1 MATNGEQL
9 NVSEL
14 DFAQIK
20 ANLIDYFKNSET
32 EFTDWDFEGSNLNNI
47 VDLLAYNTHYNAM
60 LAHVAVNE
68 SFIDSAQLR
77 SSVVSAAKL
86 LGYIPRS
93 FSASRVDIVGT
104 IGAAADSAST
114 YVVPRGTR
122 LTATYNSE
130 NYSFVVLDDVTT
142 LSKTTVGESHFYT
155 VTEDQ
160 PLIGYEGS
168 LVTTT
173 FEANAVDTGQ
183 RYELAD
189 EDVDI
194 STLRVLV
201 YPTGA
206 KSEGTATRF
215 NQFSDIDVT
224 ADSKVYF
231 INENSAGRYEL
242 TFGNGIYG
250 AKLDAGNVIEMQYL
264 ITSGAGGNGVNT
276 AFSISGDTSGNFT
289 AAGTSLSIKG
299 GARSSGGS
307 NKETVERLKNNAIN
321 SFTTQNRAVTSDD
334 YKNLITNNFSFVQS
348 VSAWGGEDNDPPTF
362 GSAFISLKP
371 NSENTTDTV
380 SEADKVSILDFLE
393 SKKILAITPQIVD
406 PQFVNIVLD
415 VLVKYDP
422 SISSLSASEL
432 QLAIKDNVAVPFA
445 ESDING
451 FDTIFRHSL
460 FQKKVDNFNRAVMN
474 SLVRVFVSQEITVPA
489 DGSISDFTVDFG
501 TPLRPDDGKTLV
513 DVFATPSFTLGGESL
528 FIKDEPGI
536 DKFTRTVFTCRRNE
550 DGTEQKVSQIGQ
562 INLATGV
569 MQLSNLFVDTTT
581 EMCFIANTQSNDI
594 VGKRNLLLS
603 IDFDKST
610 FSAFPD
616 EIARG
621 GGSRSVNYSTFNK
634 DRGPTFIDSNTS
646 SSNNTGSSTGSTGSS
661 SGSSSSIGGTTY

>member
-60 LAHVAVNE
+60 LAHMSVNE

-77 SSVVSAAKL
+77 SSVVSSAKL

-93 FSASRVDIVGT
+93 FSSASVNVVGT
-104 IGAAADSAST
+104 IGATADSDAT

-122 LTATYNSE
+122 LLATYDNTAF
-130 NYSFVVLDDVTT
+130 SFVVLDDVTT
-142 LSKTTVGESHFYT
+142 LQKTTEGESHYYT
-155 VTEDQ
+155 VGADQ
-160 PLIGYEGS
+160 PLIGHEGR
-168 LVTTT
+168 LVKTT
-173 FEANAVDTGQ
+173 FEANALETGQ
-183 RYELAD
+183 RYELFD

-194 STLRVLV
+194 STLRVIV

-206 KSEGTATRF
+206 KSEGTGTRY
-215 NQFSDIDVT
+215 NQFSDIDID
-224 ADSKVYF
+224 ADSKIYF
-231 INENSAGRYEL
+231 LNENSSGRYEL

-250 AKLDAGNVIEMQYL
+250 ARLDAGNVVEVEYL
-264 ITSGAGGNGVNT
+264 VTSGQDGNGVNT
-276 AFSISGDTSGNFT
+276 AFTIGGDTSGNFT
-289 AAGTSLSIKG
+289 PSGTSLGILNNQ
-299 GARSSGGS
+299 RSSGGS

-321 SFTTQNRAVTSDD
+321 SFATQNRAVTSDD
-334 YKNLITNNFSFVQS
+334 YKNLITSKFSFAQS
-348 VSAWGGEDNDPPTF
+348 VSAWGGEDNDPPTY
-362 GSAFISLKP
+362 GTAFVSVKP
-371 NSENTTDTV
+371 NSSYTEDVV

-393 SKKILAITPQIVD
+393 SKKVLAITPQIVD
-406 PQFVNIVLD
+406 PEFVNIVLD

-422 SISSLSASEL
+422 SISSRSASEL
-432 QLAIKDNVAVPFA
+432 QLDIKNNVAVPFA

-474 SLVRVFVSQEITVPA
+474 SLVRVFVSQRITVPA
-489 DGSISDFTVDFG
+489 NGTISDFTVKFG
-501 TPLRPDDGKTLV
+501 APLRPDDGKTLISV
-513 DVFATPSFTLGGESL
+513 TSTPGFTLGGEVLS
-528 FIKDEPGI
+528 IKDEPGS
-536 DKFTRTVFTCRRNE
+536 DSVTRNVFTCRRNS
-550 DGTEQKVSQIGQ
+550 DGTEQKVAQIGQ

-569 MQLSNLFVDTTT
+569 MQLSNLFADTTT
-581 EMCFIANTQSNDI
+581 ELCFIANTQSNDI

-610 FSAFPD
+610 FGAFPD

-621 GGSRSVNYSTFNK
+621 GGSRSVDYTTFNK
-634 DRGPTFIDSNTS
+634 DRGSTFIDTDS
-646 SSNNTGSSTGSTGSS
+646 GST
-661 SGSSSSIGGTTY
+661 SGGGTSY

>member
-9 NVSEL
+9 DVSEL

-93 FSASRVDIVGT
+93 FSAARVALVGT
-104 IGAAADSAST
+104 IGATADSAST

-122 LTATYNSE
+122 LIASYNNTS
-130 NYSFVVLDDVTT
+130 YSFVVLDGVTT
-142 LSKTTVGESHFYT
+142 LQKTTDGESHYYT
-155 VTEDQ
+155 VTEEE
-160 PLIGYEGS
+160 PLIGYEGR
-168 LVTTT
+168 LATTT
-173 FEANAVDTGQ
+173 FEADAVNTGQ
-183 RYELAD
+183 RYELGD

-206 KSEGTATRF
+206 KSEGTAVRF
-215 NQFSDIDVT
+215 NQFSDIDI
-224 ADSKVYF
+224 DSESKIYL
-231 INENSAGRYEL
+231 INENSSGRYEL

-250 AKLDAGNVIEMQYL
+250 DRLDAGNVIEIQYL
-264 ITSGAGGNGVNT
+264 VTSGTGGNGVNT

-289 AAGTSLSIKG
+289 PAGTALSIKG
-299 GARSSGGS
+299 NERSSGGN

-321 SFTTQNRAVTSDD
+321 SFATQNRAVTSDD
-334 YKNLITNNFSFVQS
+334 YKNLITSKFSFVQS
-348 VSAWGGEDNDPPTF
+348 VSAWGGEDNDPPTY
-362 GSAFISLKP
+362 GTAFISAKP
-371 NSENTTDTV
+371 NSSYTDDVITD
-380 SEADKVSILDFLE
+380 ADKVAILDFLE

-406 PQFVNIVLD
+406 PEFANIVLD

-432 QLAIKDNVAVPFA
+432 QLAIKNDVAIPFD

-460 FQKKVDNFNRAVMN
+460 FQRKVDNFNRSVMN
-474 SLVRVFVSQEITVPA
+474 SLVRVFLSQKITIPA
-489 DGSISDFTVDFG
+489 NGSISDFTVKFGAPLQPDDDLTLIKVYG
-501 TPLRPDDGKTLV
+501 TPQL
-513 DVFATPSFTLGGESL
+513 TLGGEPL
-528 FIKDEPGI
+528 YIKDEAGL
-536 DKFTRTVFTCRRNE
+536 DQFTRTVYTYRKQS
-550 DGTEQKVSQIGQ
+550 DGTEQRVSLI
-562 INLATGV
+562 
-569 MQLSNLFVDTTT
+569 
-581 EMCFIANTQSNDI
+581 QSK
-594 VGKRNLLLS
+594 GFL
-603 IDFDKST
+603 
-610 FSAFPD
+610 
-616 EIARG
+616 
-621 GGSRSVNYSTFNK
+621 
-634 DRGPTFIDSNTS
+634 
-646 SSNNTGSSTGSTGSS
+646 
-661 SGSSSSIGGTTY
+661 

>member
-1 MATNGEQL
+1 MATNGEQI

-77 SSVVSAAKL
+77 SSVVSSAKL

-93 FSASRVDIVGT
+93 FSAARVDIVGT
-104 IGAAADSAST
+104 IGATADSAST

-122 LTATYNSE
+122 LTATYN
-130 NYSFVVLDDVTT
+130 NTAYSFVILDDVTT
-142 LSKTTVGESHFYT
+142 LEKTTVGESHFYT
-155 VTEDQ
+155 VSEDQ

-206 KSEGTATRF
+206 KSEGTATRY
-215 NQFSDIDVT
+215 NQFSDIDID
-224 ADSKVYF
+224 ADSKIYF
-231 INENSAGRYEL
+231 INENSSGRYEL

-250 AKLDAGNVIEMQYL
+250 DKLDAGNVIEVQYL
-264 ITSGAGGNGVNT
+264 VTSGTDGNGVNT
-276 AFSISGDTSGNFT
+276 VFSIGSDTSGNFS
-289 AAGTSLSIKG
+289 AAGTALSIKG
-299 GARSSGGS
+299 NARSSGGS

-321 SFTTQNRAVTSDD
+321 SFATQNRAVTSDD
-334 YKNLITNNFSFVQS
+334 YKNLITSKFSFVQS
-348 VSAWGGEDNDPPTF
+348 VSAWGGEDNDPPTY
-362 GSAFISLKP
+362 GTAFISAKP
-371 NSENTTDTV
+371 NSSYTDDVIT
-380 SEADKVSILDFLE
+380 EADKVSILDFLE
-393 SKKILAITPQIVD
+393 SKKVLAITPQIVD
-406 PQFVNIVLD
+406 PEFVNIVLD

-432 QLAIKDNVAVPFA
+432 QLAIKNNVAIPFEQA
-445 ESDING
+445 DING

-460 FQKKVDNFNRAVMN
+460 FQRKVDNFNRSVMN
-474 SLVRVFVSQEITVPA
+474 SLVRVFVSQKITIPA
-489 DGSISDFTVDFG
+489 NGSISDFTVKFG
-501 TPLRPDDGKTLV
+501 APLQPDDGQTLIKV
-513 DVFATPSFTLGGESL
+513 YGTPQLTLGGEAL
-528 FIKDEPGI
+528 YIKDEPGI
-536 DKFTRTVFTCRRNE
+536 DQFTRTVYTCTRNS
-550 DGTEQKVSQIGQ
+550 DGTDQRFSLIGQ
-562 INLATGV
+562 INLSTGI
-569 MQLSNLFVDTTT
+569 MQLSNLFADNTT
-581 EMCFIANTQSNDI
+581 ELCFIANTQSNDI

-603 IDFDKST
+603 IDFDNST
-610 FSAFPD
+610 FGAFPD

-621 GGSRSVNYSTFNK
+621 GGSRSVDYTTFNK
-634 DRGPTFIDSNTS
+634 DRGS
-646 SSNNTGSSTGSTGSS
+646 SSQSGGSS
-661 SGSSSSIGGTTY
+661 STSGTSY

>member
-47 VDLLAYNTHYNAM
+47 IDLLAYNTHYNAM

-93 FSASRVDIVGT
+93 FSAARVDLVGT
-104 IGAAADSAST
+104 IGALADSAST

-122 LTATYNSE
+122 LTTSYDGTS
-130 NYSFVVLDDVTT
+130 YSFVVLDDVTT
-142 LSKTTVGESHFYT
+142 LQKTTDGESHYYT
-155 VTEDQ
+155 VSEDQ
-160 PLIGYEGS
+160 PLIGYEGR

-183 RYELAD
+183 RYELSD

-206 KSEGTATRF
+206 KSEGTAVRF
-215 NQFSDIDVT
+215 NQFSDIDI
-224 ADSKVYF
+224 DSESKIYF
-231 INENSAGRYEL
+231 INENSSGRYEL

-250 AKLDAGNVIEMQYL
+250 DRLDAGNVIEVQYL
-264 ITSGAGGNGVNT
+264 VTSGTGGNGVNT
-276 AFSISGDTSGNFT
+276 AFSIAGDTSGNFT
-289 AAGTSLSIKG
+289 PAGTALSIKG
-299 GARSSGGS
+299 NGRASGGN

-321 SFTTQNRAVTSDD
+321 SFATQNRAVTSDD
-334 YKNLITNNFSFVQS
+334 YKNLITSKFSFIQS
-348 VSAWGGEDNDPPTF
+348 VSAWGGEDNDPPTY
-362 GSAFISLKP
+362 GTAFISAKP
-371 NSENTTDTV
+371 NSSYTDDVITD
-380 SEADKVSILDFLE
+380 ADKVAILDFLE

-406 PQFVNIVLD
+406 PEFANIVLD

-432 QLAIKDNVAVPFA
+432 QLAIKNNVAIPFD

-460 FQKKVDNFNRAVMN
+460 FQRKVDNFNRSVMN
-474 SLVRVFVSQEITVPA
+474 SLVRVFLSQKITIPA
-489 DGSISDFTVDFG
+489 NGSISDFTVKFGAPLQPDDDLTLINVIG
-501 TPLRPDDGKTLV
+501 TPQL
-513 DVFATPSFTLGGESL
+513 TLGGERL
-528 FIKDEPGI
+528 YIKDEPGV
-536 DKFTRTVFTCRRNE
+536 DQFTRTVYTCRKE
-550 DGTEQKVSQIGQ
+550 SDGTEQRVSLIGQ

-569 MQLSNLFVDTTT
+569 MQLSNLFADNTT
-581 EMCFIANTQSNDI
+581 ELCFIANTRSNDI

-603 IDFDKST
+603 IDLDNST

-621 GGSRSVNYSTFNK
+621 GGSRSVDYTTFNK
-634 DRGPTFIDSNTS
+634 DRGTS
-646 SSNNTGSSTGSTGSS
+646 SQNGTSN
-661 SGSSSSIGGTTY
+661 SGSY

>member
-1 MATNGEQL
+1 MAINGEQL

-20 ANLIDYFKNSET
+20 ANLIGYFKNSET

-47 VDLLAYNTHYNAM
+47 IDLLAYNTHYNAM

-86 LGYIPRS
+86 LGYVPRS
-93 FSASRVDIVGT
+93 FSSARVDIVGT
-104 IGAAADSAST
+104 IGATADSAST

-122 LTATYNSE
+122 LTTTYNAE
-130 NYSFVVLDDVTT
+130 NYSFVILDGVTT
-142 LSKTTVGESHFYT
+142 LQKTTDGESHYYT
-155 VTEDQ
+155 VTEEE
-160 PLIGYEGS
+160 PLIGYEGR

-183 RYELAD
+183 RYELGD

-206 KSEGTATRF
+206 KSEGSATRY
-215 NQFSDIDVT
+215 NQFGDIDID
-224 ADSKVYF
+224 AEAKIYF
-231 INENSAGRYEL
+231 INENSSGRYEL

-250 AKLDAGNVIEMQYL
+250 DKLDAGNVIEVQYL
-264 ITSGAGGNGVNT
+264 VTGGATGNGINT
-276 AFSISGDTSGNFT
+276 AFLAAGDTSGNFT
-289 AAGTSLSIKG
+289 KTGTSLSIMC

-321 SFTTQNRAVTSDD
+321 SFSTQNRAVTSDD
-334 YKNLITNNFSFVQS
+334 YKNLITSKFSFVQS
-348 VSAWGGEDNDPPTF
+348 VSAWGGEDNDPPTY
-362 GSAFISLKP
+362 GTAFISAKP
-371 NSENTTDTV
+371 NSSYTDEVIT
-380 SEADKVSILDFLE
+380 EADKVDILDFLK
-393 SKKILAITPQIVD
+393 SKKVLAITPQIVD
-406 PQFVNIVLD
+406 PEFANIVVD

-432 QLAIKDNVAVPFA
+432 TVAIKDNVAIPFA
-445 ESDING
+445 RDDINK

-474 SLVRVFVSQEITVPA
+474 SLVRVFLSQKITIPA
-489 DGSISDFTVDFG
+489 DGSISDFTIKFGAPLQPDDSLTLIKVSG
-501 TPLRPDDGKTLV
+501 TPSLTL
-513 DVFATPSFTLGGESL
+513 AGEPL
-528 FIKDEPGI
+528 YIKDEAGS
-536 DKFTRTVFTCRRNE
+536 DQFTRTVYTCRKKS
-550 DGTEQKVSQIGQ
+550 DGTEQRVSSIGE
-562 INLATGV
+562 INLSTGV
-569 MQLSNLFVDTTT
+569 MELSNLFADNTT
-581 EMCFIANTQSNDI
+581 ELSFIANTQSNDI
-594 VGKRNLLLS
+594 VGKRNLLLD
-603 IDFDKST
+603 IDFVNST

-621 GGSRSVNYSTFNK
+621 GGSRSVEYTTFNK
-634 DRGPTFIDSNTS
+634 DRRTSSQSGESS
-646 SSNNTGSSTGSTGSS
+646 SSNSTS
-661 SGSSSSIGGTTY
+661 Y

>member
-77 SSVVSAAKL
+77 SSVVSATKL

-93 FSASRVDIVGT
+93 FSAARVDLVGT
-104 IGAAADSAST
+104 IGALADSAST

-122 LTATYNSE
+122 LTASYNNN

-142 LSKTTVGESHFYT
+142 LQKTTDGESHFYT
-155 VTEDQ
+155 VSEDQ

-183 RYELAD
+183 RYELGD

-206 KSEGTATRF
+206 KSEGTAVRF
-215 NQFSDIDVT
+215 NQFSDIDID
-224 ADSKVYF
+224 AESKIYF
-231 INENSAGRYEL
+231 INENSSGRYEL

-250 AKLDAGNVIEMQYL
+250 DRLDAGNVIEVQYL
-264 ITSGAGGNGVNT
+264 VTSGTEGNGVNT
-276 AFSISGDTSGNFT
+276 AFSIAGDTSGNFT
-289 AAGTSLSIKG
+289 PAGTALSIKG
-299 GARSSGGS
+299 NERSSGGS

-321 SFTTQNRAVTSDD
+321 SFATQNRAVTSDD
-334 YKNLITNNFSFVQS
+334 YKNLITSKFSFIQS
-348 VSAWGGEDNDPPTF
+348 VSAWGGEDNDPPTY
-362 GSAFISLKP
+362 GTAFISAKP
-371 NSENTTDTV
+371 NSSYTDDVITD
-380 SEADKVSILDFLE
+380 ADKVAILDFLE

-406 PQFVNIVLD
+406 PEFANIVLD
-415 VLVKYDP
+415 VLFKYDP

-432 QLAIKDNVAVPFA
+432 QLAIKNNVAIPFD

-460 FQKKVDNFNRAVMN
+460 FQRKVDNFNRSVMN
-474 SLVRVFVSQEITVPA
+474 SLVRVFLSQKITIPA
-489 DGSISDFTVDFG
+489 NGSISDFTVKFGAPLQPDDDLTLINVIG
-501 TPLRPDDGKTLV
+501 TPQLTLV
-513 DVFATPSFTLGGESL
+513 GERL
-528 FIKDEPGI
+528 YIKDEPGV
-536 DKFTRTVFTCRRNE
+536 DQFTRTVYTCRKE
-550 DGTEQKVSQIGQ
+550 SDGTEQRVSQIGQ

-569 MQLSNLFVDTTT
+569 MQLSNLFADNTT
-581 EMCFIANTQSNDI
+581 ELCFIANTRSNDI

-603 IDFDKST
+603 IDLDNST

-621 GGSRSVNYSTFNK
+621 GGSRSVDYTTFNK
-634 DRGPTFIDSNTS
+634 DRGTS
-646 SSNNTGSSTGSTGSS
+646 SQNGTSNSS
-661 SGSSSSIGGTTY
+661 SY